1 MRSYLSSHS
10 LLKIPLLTCFV
21 FLSLAL
27 NGQFAEKVADLS
39 DLKEN
44 SGLQFTDGKLWT
56 FEDSGN
62 SPELYRIDTAT
73 GAILQTV
80 LIENYKNIDWE
91 DIAADNE
98 FIYIGDFG
106 NNNGTRTNLKILR
119 IKKSDIGT
127 NFDVTISSEAILFEY
142 ADQTDFSSNSNT
154 NFDCE
159 AMVSIGDSLYLFTK
173 NRGDAKTRVYA
184 LPKVVN
190 QTFALQPLVT
200 INVEGMITAADYD
213 SASKT
218 IVLLGY
224 GGFDINPFLY
234 EINGVQ
240 PHPFSSTS
248 EKRTLISNNIL
259 GWQTEGLAFID
270 SGNIFI
276 SNEYTTFVPAS
287 LYRLSL
293 DETNTT
299 RISQQGVNGIQCY
312 PNPTTNMVSIN
323 SRELIEFVKIRTI
336 DGVLVHQLEVNT
348 FESKLFLKQEGF
360 KKGLYFLEI
369 TSQNNAWVK
378 RIVLE

>member
-1 MRSYLSSHS
+1 LKITLSS
-10 LLKIPLLTCFV
+10 IFI
-21 FLSLAL
+21 FLWLAS
-27 NGQFAEKVADLS
+27 NGQFAQKVADLS
-39 DLKEN
+39 ALKEN
-44 SGLQFTDGKLWT
+44 SGLEFIDGKLWT

-62 SPELYRIDTAT
+62 SPELYSLDTAI

-80 LIENYKNIDWE
+80 VVENYKNIDWE

-127 NFDVTISSEAILFEY
+127 NFDVTISSEAILFSF

-190 QTFALQPLVT
+190 QTFSLQPIAT

-218 IVLLGY
+218 IMLLGY

-234 EINGVQ
+234 EIKGVQ

-259 GWQTEGLAFID
+259 GWQAEGLAFID

-323 SRELIEFVKIRTI
+323 SREPIELVKIHTI
-336 DGVLVHQLEVNT
+336 DGVLMYQLEVNA
-348 FESKLFLKQEGF
+348 FETKLFLKQEGL

>member
-1 MRSYLSSHS
+1 LKYLLSST
-10 LLKIPLLTCFV
+10 LLFV
-21 FLSLAL
+21 WLSLNA
-27 NGQFAEKVADLS
+27 QFANKIASLS
-39 DLKEN
+39 HLPEN
-44 SGLQFTDGKLWT
+44 SGLEFTDGRLWAM
-56 FEDSGN
+56 EDSGN
-62 SPELYRIDTAT
+62 PSQLYAIDTAT

-80 LIENYKNIDWE
+80 VVDNVTNVDWE
-91 DIAADNE
+91 DITADKE
-98 FIYIGDFG
+98 YIYVGDFG

-119 IKKSDIGT
+119 IKKSEIGT
-127 NFDVTISSEAILFEY
+127 NSDVTISSEAILFEY

-218 IVLLGY
+218 IMLLGY

-234 EINGVQ
+234 EIKGVQ
-240 PHPFSSTS
+240 PQPFSSTS

-276 SNEYTTFVPAS
+276 SNEYTSFVRAS

-299 RISQQGVNGIQCY
+299 GISQIATNSVQCF
-312 PNPTTNMVSIN
+312 PNPTANMLEIN
-323 SRELIEFVKIRTI
+323 SREVIENVKIWNSQ
-336 DGVLVHQLEVNT
+336 GVFVYQEDVNA
-348 FESKLFLKQEGF
+348 FETKLFLKQKGL